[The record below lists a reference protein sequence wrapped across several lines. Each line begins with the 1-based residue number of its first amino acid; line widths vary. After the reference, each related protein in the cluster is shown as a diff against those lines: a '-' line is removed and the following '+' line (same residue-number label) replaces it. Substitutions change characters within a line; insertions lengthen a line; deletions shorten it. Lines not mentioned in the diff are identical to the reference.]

1 CTEIAYKVK
10 EEYDISLRPEYIK
23 RILFHPGYYGKF
35 TYKNIVF
42 QDVMPAIVTEE
53 EAKEAQRIF
62 GMRGVYG
69 KEQNKFI
76 YRHKVYCEKCDKMLY
91 GIPTYKVNKRYYYYY
106 CNECRKRLNQE
117 LLIERTLLPMLKRK
131 KDVD

>member
-1 CTEIAYKVK
+1 
-10 EEYDISLRPEYIK
+10 
-23 RILFHPGYYGKF
+23 
-35 TYKNIVF
+35 
-42 QDVMPAIVTEE
+42 MPAIVTEE

-106 CNECRKRLNQE
+106 CKECRKRVNQE

-131 KDVD
+131 KDVDELIEG